1 VIDRGVRAAALGCTL
16 VGAVSLLRFA
26 DPRLAIDDSWV
37 SFRYARNLV
46 LSGELSYEVGAPPV
60 EGMTNLLWTLLAAVW
75 IGVAPD
81 LDPILGARVVGGLLH
96 LAAIVGVV
104 LLAARI
110 ADRAG
115 GRGALAGAVAGGI
128 LAATGNLAYFAMSGL
143 ETPLW
148 IALFV
153 LALERAD
160 AAWHG
165 NGRAAVG
172 LGIALGLLA
181 TTRPEG
187 VLLGLLAC
195 AALTSRRRLA
205 IRAAVPFVLAC
216 AALEGFRLTYY
227 GELLPNTFHAKP
239 GVLSEGVEY
248 VASGLVYATGFVG
261 LAAAGPALR
270 KLPWTRAVAVILVIM
285 AAGTAWSGGDWMPG
299 LRRLAL
305 PTVGAAVLCGV
316 GAALSDRPRITGA
329 FAAAWF
335 AAAATA
341 LGTGWDHTTQVPWE
355 AEALARAAN
364 ATEGVD
370 VVAMADIGRFGY
382 FFEGAILDLV
392 GLTDRHIARLEG
404 KHGAKIWDEAYF
416 RLRNPALVLARSE
429 DPVVDPLPA
438 DPRFGTTEHD
448 VVRSILNHGGYR
460 YHSTLDLGLPRGRYW
475 VIFRRNDIT
484 LPEEIWGKEARRDLR
499 ELLME
504 EAAIRGD

>member
-261 LAAAGPALR
+261 LAAAGPALS
-270 KLPWTRAVAVILVIM
+270 L
-285 AAGTAWSGGDWMPG
+285 
-299 LRRLAL
+299 LR
-305 PTVGAAVLCGV
+305 
-316 GAALSDRPRITGA
+316 
-329 FAAAWF
+329 
-335 AAAATA
+335 
-341 LGTGWDHTTQVPWE
+341 
-355 AEALARAAN
+355 
-364 ATEGVD
+364 
-370 VVAMADIGRFGY
+370 
-382 FFEGAILDLV
+382 
-392 GLTDRHIARLEG
+392 
-404 KHGAKIWDEAYF
+404 
-416 RLRNPALVLARSE
+416 
-429 DPVVDPLPA
+429 
-438 DPRFGTTEHD
+438 
-448 VVRSILNHGGYR
+448 
-460 YHSTLDLGLPRGRYW
+460 
-475 VIFRRNDIT
+475 
-484 LPEEIWGKEARRDLR
+484 
-499 ELLME
+499 
-504 EAAIRGD
+504 